1 MKIQQLKQYAKMV
14 EKEVQ
19 EVDGQYLVNVQN
31 RDGSLLLLRFSSRRE
46 ASLFITAV
54 NAGFDRAFC

>member
-1 MKIQQLKQYAKMV
+1 MKIQELKQYAKMV

-31 RDGSLLLLRFSSRRE
+31 RDGSLLLLRFNSRRE
-46 ASLFITAV
+46 AALFITAV

>member
-1 MKIQQLKQYAKMV
+1 MIIQQLKQYCEKV

-19 EVDGQYLVNVQN
+19 EVAGLYLVNVQN
-31 RDGSLLLLRFSSRRE
+31 KDGSLLLLRFKTRRE
-46 ASLFITAV
+46 AALFITAV

>member
-1 MKIQQLKQYAKMV
+1 MNIQELRQYVEKV

-19 EVDGQYLVNVQN
+19 EVAGQYLVNVQN
-31 RDGSLLLLRFSSRRE
+31 GDGSLLVLRFKNRRE
-46 ASLFITAV
+46 AALFIAAV